1 MTLSSSSRGERK
13 SNQNLASFM
22 GAPRSI
28 VVCVL
33 VLHMHDHFTVKLDN
47 LPESSDA
54 RASPRFESI
63 FFRMTGRFNGPFVE
77 ILVSAIIGERSWL
90 LGTYVWLNFSPMSPK
105 LLLTYP
111 HREEDW
117 GIAMASLFLRL
128 ILLNLSQLDF
138 FTKCL
143 TILFVLIYSELKVL
157 RVQQKRRT
165 FWFCCGKNV
174 NFLKYIICD

>member
-1 MTLSSSSRGERK
+1 MEQHYQPVQNQLESKMMFQKNGSPRDLYMMTLISSSRGERK

-54 RASPRFESI
+54 RASPWSSLRCIYGIFESI

-77 ILVSAIIGERSWL
+77 ILVSAIIGASWL
-90 LGTYVWLNFSPMSPK
+90 LTANIFESGLMVTPWKFSAGPPMLPSCK
-105 LLLTYP
+105 L
-111 HREEDW
+111 D
-117 GIAMASLFLRL
+117 
-128 ILLNLSQLDF
+128 
-138 FTKCL
+138 
-143 TILFVLIYSELKVL
+143 
-157 RVQQKRRT
+157 
-165 FWFCCGKNV
+165 
-174 NFLKYIICD
+174 